1 MLRFEHVSKRYPDGT
16 VAVDDLDLDVA
27 EGELVTLVGPSGCG
41 KTTTMKM
48 VNRLEEPTEG
58 RVLLDGQDVASYD
71 PVKLR
76 RRIGYV
82 IQQVGLFPHRT
93 VLDNTATV
101 PLLLGRR
108 RADARRRA
116 AELLELVGLDPS
128 VYGSRYPD
136 QLSGGQRQRVG
147 VARARAA
154 APPVLLMDEPF
165 GAVDP
170 VTRERLQ
177 DEFLDLQAKIRKTIV
192 LVTHDVTEAV
202 KLGDRI
208 ALFGEQA
215 RIAQYDTPAAILAAP
230 ADDFVASFIGSGA
243 AIRGLRLVPVGT
255 LPLDPVDVVTEDPAR
270 DDPAREDMAREDPA
284 GAGAEDAGGAPRA
297 VLVGADGRPRRWLR
311 PPARPDAGTDPAA
324 ALVREAPSPYDAL
337 GAMPPRWRRTGC
349 AAGAAA
355 GPCRWTGTTAC
366 TAGSRCRS
374 PATAA
379 GAARTRGT
387 GGSPTARGGWRRG
400 CRWARR

>member
-1 MLRFEHVSKRYPDGT
+1 MIRLDRVSKHYPGQQ
-16 VAVDDLDLDVA
+16 APAISELSLDIA
-27 EGELVTLVGPSGCG
+27 AGEIVVLLGPSGCG
-41 KTTTMKM
+41 KTTTLRLI
-48 VNRLEEPTEG
+48 NRLIEPSSG
-58 RVLLDGQDVASYD
+58 RVLLDGEDVTQAD
-71 PVKLR
+71 PDQLR

-82 IQQVGLFPHRT
+82 IQQVGLFPHLTVADNIGLVPRT
-93 VLDNTATV
+93 LGWDKKRIRERVDTLLD
-101 PLLLGRR
+101 LI
-108 RADARRRA
+108 
-116 AELLELVGLDPS
+116 GLDPAAFRR
-128 VYGSRYPD
+128 RYPRE
-136 QLSGGQRQRVG
+136 LSGGQQQRVG
-147 VARARAA
+147 VARALAA
-154 APPVLLMDEPF
+154 DPPVMLMDEPF
-165 GAVDP
+165 GAIDP
-170 VTRERLQ
+170 ITRERLQ

-215 RIAQYDTPAAILAAP
+215 RTAQYDTPAAILAAP

-324 ALVREAPSPYDAL
+324 ALVREAPSP
-337 GAMPPRWRRTGC
+337 C
-349 AAGAAA
+349 
-355 GPCRWTGTTAC
+355 
-366 TAGSRCRS
+366 GSTVRFVS
-374 PATAA
+374 S
-379 GAARTRGT
+379 G
-387 GGSPTARGGWRRG
+387 
-400 CRWARR
+400 